1 VCVARYI
8 VIATLDRL
16 KMEERRHT
24 RKDRPHKNL
33 ITLALSHIRYNVIIE
48 PYLVPF
54 IHSFVRLFRVF
65 VKCAEIVVAF
75 NYEWAEQ
82 ASKQASKPTS
92 CCCFGINNLG
102 KSNHHRI
109 EVIPILQPS

>member
-1 VCVARYI
+1 
-8 VIATLDRL
+8 
-16 KMEERRHT
+16 MEERRHT

-82 ASKQASKPTS
+82 ASKQASKQANQLLLLWHQQFRQIQS
-92 CCCFGINNLG
+92 
-102 KSNHHRI
+102 SSH
-109 EVIPILQPS
+109 